1 MCLRTKER
9 KWYLDSG
16 CSRHMTGDK
25 THFMELTPKSGGFVT
40 YGDNNKGKILGVGK
54 IGNVSNLV
62 IENVLYV
69 EGLEHNLLSISQ
81 LCDMGNYVTFTPE
94 LCFIKSSID
103 DSVKF
108 VGRRSNNTY
117 LIDLDEI
124 TSLFSKCFKSFDDEI
139 RLWHRRIAHVNVNQL
154 NKLLRKDL
162 VIGLPKLNFK
172 LDGICDSCQKCKQV
186 KSSFKP
192 KNVIST
198 TKPLELIH
206 MDLFGPSQIKSLGGN
221 YYGFVLVDD
230 FTRFTWT
237 LFLSAKSEVY
247 KCFKKFAKLIQNQL
261 SLKIVSIRSD
271 HGGEFENTRI
281 DAFCDKFGIDHQ
293 FSAPRTPEQNGVVE
307 RKNRILVELA
317 RTMLKESN
325 VPKYFWA
332 DAVNTACYVLN
343 RVLIR
348 PHLNKTPYELLKGRK
363 PNISHFHVFGCK
375 VFVLNNGKE
384 PVGKFDSKADEGIF
398 IGYSTHSKAYRV
410 YNKRTLT
417 VEESVHVVFDESS
430 KGDCVVSCDGNTGTF
445 LDHENSTPQQMEEN
459 QIEDREMQ
467 AYDKDL
473 AQEIQPQLPIAWK
486 SNKNHPISNILGDIA
501 KGVVTRRTLNNFC
514 YYVAFVSQIEPKSIK
529 EALQD
534 DHWIMA
540 MQEELNQFDRNQV
553 WELVPKPDDR
563 PEIGT
568 RWVYRNKLDESGIII
583 RNKARLVAQG
593 YSQEEGIDY
602 DETYAPV
609 ARLEAI
615 RILLAFASIMNF
627 KLYQMDVK
635 SAFLNGYIQ
644 EEVYVS
650 QPPGFESFEHP
661 DYVFKLKKAL
671 YGLKQAPRAWYDRL
685 SNFLLQKGFKRGTV
699 DTTLFIERSGKDI
712 LLVQIYVDDIIF
724 GATNDNLCKK
734 FSELMQS
741 EFEMSMMGEL
751 TFFLGL
757 QIKQLND
764 GIYIH
769 QSKYCRELL
778 KRFGMDSCKSAST
791 PMSVA
796 CYLDQ
801 DEAGKAVEVTKYRGI
816 IGSLLYL
823 TASRPDIMFSVCMC
837 ARFQA
842 KPKESHLTAVK
853 RIMKYLKGTTNTGLY
868 YPRDAF
874 LKLIGYSDSDFAG
887 CKVERKSTSG
897 TCHLIGSSL
906 VSWFSKKQNCVALS
920 TAEAEYIAAGSCC
933 AQILWMKQQLSDFG
947 LNLTK
952 IPIKCDNTSAINL
965 TKNPV
970 LHSRTKH
977 IEIRHHFLRD
987 HVQKGDCVI
996 EFVQTS
1002 DQLADIFTKPLPRD
1016 TFYKIRRELGIFDE
1030 STIS

>member
-1 MCLRTKER
+1 
-9 KWYLDSG
+9 
-16 CSRHMTGDK
+16 MTGDK
-25 THFMELTPKSGGFVT
+25 AHFIQLTPKSSGHVT

-54 IGNVSNLV
+54 VGNVSNLV
-62 IENVLYV
+62 IENVLFV
-69 EGLEHNLLSISQ
+69 DGLEHNLLSISQ
-81 LCDMGNYVTFTPE
+81 LCDMGNKVTFTSDF
-94 LCFIKSSID
+94 CYIKSAID

-124 TSLFSKCFKSFDDEI
+124 TSLFTTCFKSFDDEVK
-139 RLWHRRIAHVNVNQL
+139 LWHKCIAHFNVNQL

-172 LDGICDSCQKCKQV
+172 LESICDSCQQCKQV

-192 KNVIST
+192 KNVVST

-206 MDLFGPSQIKSLGGN
+206 MDLFGPSQIQSLGGN

-237 LFLSAKSEVY
+237 LFLRAKSDVY
-247 KCFKKFAKLIQNQL
+247 KSFKKFAKLIQNQL
-261 SLKIVSIRSD
+261 SLKIVTIRSD
-271 HGGEFENTRI
+271 HGGEFENTKI

-307 RKNRILVELA
+307 RKNRVLVELA
-317 RTMLKESN
+317 RTMLKESK
-325 VPKYFWA
+325 VPTYFWA
-332 DAVNTACYVLN
+332 DAVNTACYVIN
-343 RVLIR
+343 RILIR
-348 PHLNKTPYELLKGRK
+348 PKLNKTPYELLKGRK
-363 PNISHFHVFGCK
+363 PNISHFHAFGCK
-375 VFVLNNGKE
+375 VFILNNGKDQI
-384 PVGKFDSKADEGIF
+384 GKFDSKADEGIF

-430 KGDCVVSCDGNTGTF
+430 KGDCVVSLGDEIVGTNVNHEKQANV
-445 LDHENSTPQQMEEN
+445 DHDKQTNVEKPTQPQQPLVENEVEQGEE
-459 QIEDREMQ
+459 QTLDE
-467 AYDKDL
+467 DL
-473 AQEIQPQLPIAWK
+473 AQETQPQLPIAWK
-486 SNKNHPISNILGDIA
+486 SKKDHPVSNILGDIA

-514 YYVAFVSQIEPKSIK
+514 YYVAFVSQIEPKNVK

-540 MQEELNQFDRNQV
+540 MQEELNQFERNQV

-568 RWVYRNKLDESGIII
+568 RWVYRNKLDESGIIV

-627 KLYQMDVK
+627 KLFQMDVK

-685 SNFLLQKGFKRGTV
+685 SNFLLEKGFTRGTV

-724 GATNDNLCKK
+724 GATNDSLCKK
-734 FSELMQS
+734 FSDLMQS

-757 QIKQLND
+757 QIKQLDD
-764 GIYIH
+764 GIYVH

-791 PMSVA
+791 PMGTA
-796 CYLDQ
+796 CYLDK
-801 DEAGKAVEVTKYRGI
+801 DEAGKRIEVTKYRGI

-842 KPKESHLTAVK
+842 DPKESHYTAVK
-853 RIMKYLKGTTNTGLY
+853 RIMKYLKGTTNTGLW
-868 YPRDAF
+868 YPRDAL
-874 LKLIGYSDSDFAG
+874 LKLVGYSDSDFAG

-987 HVQKGDCVI
+987 HVQKGDCTI

-1002 DQLADIFTKPLPRD
+1002 EQLADIFTKPLPRD

-1030 STIS
+1030 ATIS